1 MALQTGTYRLGPEH
15 GTLSVKTGRSGA
27 AAKAGHNLV
36 IHVTSWSATIVVAP
50 DPVQS
55 SAQLEADAASL
66 RVREGRGGM
75 QALGEDDKASIVKS
89 IDEDVLKRQG
99 ITFRSTSARATAD
112 GRGLQIEGDLT
123 LVGKTQPV
131 AFTLEV
137 DDDNRLVGGCVLR
150 QSDWG
155 IKPYSTLFGALKVVD
170 EVDVAIEAVLPAAE
184 RS

>member
-1 MALQTGTYRLGPEH
+1 VAIQTGTYRLGPDH

-36 IHVTSWSATIVVAP
+36 IHVTSWNATIVVAAEP
-50 DPVQS
+50 ADS
-55 SAQLEADAASL
+55 TARLEADAASL

-75 QALGEDDKASIVKS
+75 QALGEDDKESIVQS

-99 ITFRSTSARATAD
+99 ITFRSTTVRATAD
-112 GRGLQIEGDLT
+112 GCGLQIEGDLT
-123 LVGKTQPV
+123 LVGKTRPV
-131 AFTLEV
+131 AFALEV
-137 DDDNRLVGGCVLR
+137 DDNDRLVGGCVLK

-170 EVDVAIEAVLPAAE
+170 EVEVAIDAALPLA
-184 RS
+184 

>member
-1 MALQTGTYRLGPEH
+1 VLQTGTYRLGPEH

-27 AAKAGHNLV
+27 AAKAGHNLL

-50 DPVQS
+50 EPADS
-55 SAQLEADAASL
+55 TAQLEADAASL

-75 QALGEDDKASIVKS
+75 QALGDDDKASIVKS

-99 ITFRSTSARATAD
+99 ITFRSTSARVTAD
-112 GRGLQIEGDLT
+112 GRSLQVEGDLT
-123 LVGKTQPV
+123 LVGKTRPV

-137 DDDNRLVGGCVLR
+137 GDDDRLVGGCVLT
-150 QSDWG
+150 QSEWG

-170 EVDVAIEAVLPAAE
+170 EVEVAIEAALPVA
-184 RS
+184 